1 MRKILIAAL
10 VASAAFAAPA
20 AAQSVTG
27 TVIIN
32 GNVPSKCT
40 VTNGSSA
47 TAFGA
52 TVNMGDLSDTDLT
65 LLPSATLSNTFNT
78 VGGAGLSARVVCTTA
93 NPTIAVNA
101 DPLVAATATAASGY
115 ANTVHFQADVA
126 VTKVGGSQTYSNDSD
141 AVAGTATAL
150 GDRLSAAAGNNI
162 VISTSN
168 WRTLSTGNE
177 VLAYDPSY
185 SGQIV
190 VTIAPI

>member
-1 MRKILIAAL
+1 MRKILLAAL
-10 VASAAFAAPA
+10 AASAVIATPA

-47 TAFGA
+47 TAFGT
-52 TVNMGDLSDTDLT
+52 TVNMGDLSDVDAT
-65 LLPSATLSNTFNT
+65 LLPSATLSNTFNS
-78 VGGAGLSARVVCTTA
+78 VGGSALSARVVCTTA

-115 ANTVHFQADVA
+115 ANTVHFQANVA
-126 VTKVGGSQTYSNDSD
+126 VTKVGGSQTYSNDSN
-141 AVAGTATAL
+141 AAAGTPTAL
-150 GDRLSAAAGNNI
+150 GDRLSATVANNV

-168 WRTLSTGNE
+168 WRTLATGDE
-177 VLAYDPSY
+177 VLVADTSY
-185 SGQIV
+185 AGQIV
-190 VTIAPI
+190 VTIAPN